1 MWNQKQ
7 LCLNKSNIASMYTCT
22 YVITGAHILK
32 NKVRRNYVP
41 NILLCLFEYI
51 QWELYLKIGRE
62 FMTDERKDSVDNK
75 NGEQVVIQR
84 IENSQ
89 AIKHDDSAKWSVIGE
104 IKEFAFYLFGLLLG
118 AAAFM
123 AFFYATVGTY
133 KLLNGV
139 SIPPDIAFVFKW
151 IAYWFLFC
159 GACCALVFV
168 TIISY
173 DFIIKMFL
181 RRKQRPKK

>member
-1 MWNQKQ
+1 M
-7 LCLNKSNIASMYTCT
+7 I
-22 YVITGAHILK
+22 
-32 NKVRRNYVP
+32 
-41 NILLCLFEYI
+41 FD
-51 QWELYLKIGRE
+51 LYSKIGRE
-62 FMTDERKDSVDNK
+62 FIKDERKDSGNNK
-75 NGEQVVIQR
+75 NGEQVVMPR
-84 IENSQ
+84 IEHSQ
-89 AIKHDDSAKWSVIGE
+89 AIKNDNSAKRSVIKE
-104 IKEFAFYLFGLLLG
+104 IKEFAFYLFGLILG